1 MNHVL
6 YWFLQLVMVHWSEKM
21 DKICYLRI
29 EDHVNTLV
37 DDVFGVVAQKLQ
49 YVLHLKYTAL

>member
-1 MNHVL
+1 M
-6 YWFLQLVMVHWSEKM
+6 MVHWSEKM
-21 DKICYLRI
+21 AKIFYLGV

-37 DDVFGVVAQKLQ
+37 DDVFGVVTQKLQ

>member
-1 MNHVL
+1 
-6 YWFLQLVMVHWSEKM
+6 M
-21 DKICYLRI
+21 DKISYLCV

-49 YVLHLKYTAL
+49 YVLHLKYTALYV